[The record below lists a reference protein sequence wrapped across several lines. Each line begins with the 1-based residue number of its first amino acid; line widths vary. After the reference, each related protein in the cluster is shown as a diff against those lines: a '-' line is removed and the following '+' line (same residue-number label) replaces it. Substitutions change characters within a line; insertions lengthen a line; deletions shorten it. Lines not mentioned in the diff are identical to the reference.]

1 MTRIIAGVAGGRRI
15 KVPKSGARPT
25 TDRVRESLFSN
36 LDHFLGSW
44 EGLRILDLF
53 AGSGAL
59 GLEALSRGAAEAVF
73 VDQARGAIETIKSNL
88 ATSGLGPA
96 KVIQA
101 NLAHWPDTPQEQPFD
116 CVFLDPPYEDAG
128 TLLPAA
134 ITNLLDARLIA
145 DDGVVI
151 AEHPT
156 RTKIAWPE
164 DPRDI
169 SVRSFGDTSVSRVI
183 W

>member
-1 MTRIIAGVAGGRRI
+1 MTRIISGSAGGRRL
-15 KVPKSGARPT
+15 KTPTSGARPT

-36 LDHFLGSW
+36 LDHYFGTW
-44 EGLRILDLF
+44 EGMRILDLF

-73 VDQARGAIETIKSNL
+73 VDQARGAIQVIKENL
-88 ATSGLGPA
+88 ATTRLGPA

-101 NLAHWPDTPQEQPFD
+101 NAVHWPDSARGTQFD
-116 CVFLDPPYEDAG
+116 CVFLDPPYEDAAI
-128 TLLPAA
+128 LVPAA
-134 ITNLLDARLIA
+134 VKNLLDARLIA

-151 AEHPT
+151 TEHPT
-156 RTKIAWPE
+156 RTTIAWPAN
-164 DPRDI
+164 PRDI
-169 SVRSFGDTSVSRVI
+169 TVRSFGDTSVSRVV